1 MNWPAALY
9 AAGIWLLA
17 AAVWAA
23 ARRRPRRISNAAF
36 GFQVARELVGALLLG
51 LVIGLVI

>member
-23 ARRRPRRISNAAF
+23 ARRRPRRVSNAAF